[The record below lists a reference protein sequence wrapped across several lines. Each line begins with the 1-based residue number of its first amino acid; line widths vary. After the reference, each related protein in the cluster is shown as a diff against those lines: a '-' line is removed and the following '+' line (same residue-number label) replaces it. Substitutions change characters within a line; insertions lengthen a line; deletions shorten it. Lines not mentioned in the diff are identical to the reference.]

1 MKLRTFALLSIL
13 ALVACGSGCDAGAS
27 KPSNEPVVQ
36 DLEIETGEAF
46 DPSKEKKEGK

>member
-1 MKLRTFALLSIL
+1 MKLRTFAILSLL
-13 ALVACGSGCDAGAS
+13 AFVACTVGCDAGAS

-46 DPSKEKKEGK
+46 DPSKDKKDDK